1 MSNNPLGELA
11 NFKQIGSV
19 EDYQRQFQTL
29 LARTHDLK
37 PRQQVDLFT
46 AGLIDELRID
56 IELQQPGNLGV
67 AMNLAR
73 AFERKLKGL
82 QGMLTAGDNMNKTFS
97 NYSAILHQKGITTKE
112 EHPTKLTDSTNKASS
127 SAPIIKRL
135 TRAEMAETV

>member
-19 EDYQRQFQTL
+19 DDYQRQFQTL

-37 PRQQVDLFT
+37 PRQRVDLFT

-97 NYSAILHQKGITTKE
+97 NCSILHQKGITTKE